1 MGAIEGNL
9 FADQISWRSD
19 QPVWL
24 NKWPLKEEKLQALQ
38 ELVQEQLRL
47 GHIEETNSPWNTPA
61 FVIKK
66 KSGKWRLLQDLR
78 AINSTMHDMGALQ
91 PGLPSPVAVPKNWEV
106 IIIDLQDCFFN
117 IKLHPKDCKRFAFS
131 VPSSNYQ
138 RPYQR
143 YQWKVLPQGIKNS
156 PTLCQKFVDQAISS
170 VRKKYK
176 NSYMIHYM
184 DDIVIAHP
192 QRAIVD
198 QQLID
203 LVNALEEFG
212 LIVSEEKIQK
222 YDNLKYLGTNIR
234 GNNITHQKLQIR
246 HDRLRTLNDFQKLL
260 GNINWIRPYLKI
272 TTGELKPLFEILNGD
287 PNPIS
292 TRQLTIEACEAL
304 NKVNEKLT
312 LTRVQR
318 LDPAEEWSLCILKTN
333 YTPTACLWQ
342 NGILEWIHLPHISH
356 KVLVSYDTLCTQ
368 LIIKGRHRSKELFRR
383 DVHNIVIPYNKAQL
397 EQLLQENDEWIISL
411 IGFTGKI
418 FFHLPQD
425 PVLTFVLENEVIFPR
440 GYSKT
445 PLEDGINIFTDGSSN
460 G

>member
-47 GHIEETNSPWNTPA
+47 GHIEETNSPWNTPV

-184 DDIVIAHP
+184 DD
-192 QRAIVD
+192 
-198 QQLID
+198 
-203 LVNALEEFG
+203 F
-212 LIVSEEKIQK
+212 
-222 YDNLKYLGTNIR
+222 
-234 GNNITHQKLQIR
+234 
-246 HDRLRTLNDFQKLL
+246 
-260 GNINWIRPYLKI
+260 
-272 TTGELKPLFEILNGD
+272 
-287 PNPIS
+287 
-292 TRQLTIEACEAL
+292 
-304 NKVNEKLT
+304 
-312 LTRVQR
+312 
-318 LDPAEEWSLCILKTN
+318 
-333 YTPTACLWQ
+333 
-342 NGILEWIHLPHISH
+342 
-356 KVLVSYDTLCTQ
+356 
-368 LIIKGRHRSKELFRR
+368 
-383 DVHNIVIPYNKAQL
+383 
-397 EQLLQENDEWIISL
+397 
-411 IGFTGKI
+411 
-418 FFHLPQD
+418 
-425 PVLTFVLENEVIFPR
+425 
-440 GYSKT
+440 
-445 PLEDGINIFTDGSSN
+445 
-460 G
+460 

>member
-24 NKWPLKEEKLQALQ
+24 NQWPLKEEKLQALQ

-47 GHIEETNSPWNTPA
+47 GHIEETNSPWNTPV

-117 IKLHPKDCKRFAFS
+117 IRLHPKDCKRFAFS

-143 YQWKVLPQGIKNS
+143 YQWKVLPQGMKNS

-170 VRKKYK
+170 IRKKYK

-184 DDIVIAHP
+184 DDILIAHL

-234 GNNITHQKLQIR
+234 GNNITYQKLQIR

-342 NGILEWIHLPHISH
+342 NGILE
-356 KVLVSYDTLCTQ
+356 
-368 LIIKGRHRSKELFRR
+368 
-383 DVHNIVIPYNKAQL
+383 
-397 EQLLQENDEWIISL
+397 
-411 IGFTGKI
+411 
-418 FFHLPQD
+418 
-425 PVLTFVLENEVIFPR
+425 
-440 GYSKT
+440 
-445 PLEDGINIFTDGSSN
+445 
-460 G
+460 